1 MKLLNLTLNRHTLTE
16 TETLGNLLANGKMF
30 CYTLEDKVR
39 KPGEAKVFGETAI
52 PAGRYEV
59 IVDMSNRFKRLMPR
73 LLNVPGFEG
82 IRMHGGSTSVDS
94 HGCVLVAYNQY
105 KNKPFPTNAKI
116 RNWIQGSSEK
126 DLTKLIQ
133 SYDRTFITIS

>member
-1 MKLLNLTLNRHTLTE
+1 MEVLNLRLSRHTLTE

-30 CYTLEDKVR
+30 CYTLEDRVR
-39 KPGEAKVFGETAI
+39 RPNEAKVYGETAI

-59 IVDMSNRFKRLMPR
+59 VVDMSTRFKRLMPR
-73 LLNVPGFEG
+73 LLKVPGFEG
-82 IRMHGGSTSVDS
+82 IRMHGGNTHIDT
-94 HGCVLVAYNQY
+94 HGCPLVAYNQY
-105 KNKPFPTNAKI
+105 KNKPNPTNVKI
-116 RNWIQGSSEK
+116 RNWIQGSAEK

>member
-1 MKLLNLTLNRHTLTE
+1 MKLLNLTLNRHTFTE

-39 KPGEAKVFGETAI
+39 KPGEAKVHGATAI

-59 IVDMSNRFKRLMPR
+59 IVTMSNRFKRLMP
-73 LLNVPGFEG
+73 LLVKVPNFEG
-82 IRMHGGSTSVDS
+82 VRLHGGNVHLNSD
-94 HGCVLVAYNQY
+94 GCPLVAYNQY
-105 KNKPFPTNAKI
+105 KNKPHPIYTKI
-116 RNWIQGSSEK
+116 KNWIQGSAEK

>member
-59 IVDMSNRFKRLMPR
+59 LITMSNRFKRLMP
-73 LLNVPGFEG
+73 LLVNVQGFEG
-82 IRMHGGSTSVDS
+82 IRIHSGNTSVDS